1 MHNQN
6 FYDTR
11 AKLIKFKGVENM
23 SDQVIHVQFPDGQQ
37 QAFTKGVTLTEIA
50 QAIRPE
56 LRKKAVAGSVNGT
69 IVDLTRPIMEDAQ
82 ITLYEASSKE
92 GIEVIRHS
100 TAHLLAQAVKRL
112 YPHAQFG
119 VGPVIENGF
128 YYDID
133 IADTLTPSDLQQIE
147 KMMKQIVRENVQIKR
162 REVSRNEA
170 KELFAHDA
178 LKLELLESIPADETV
193 TIYEQGEFYDL
204 CRGPH
209 VPSTGKLQHFQ
220 LMHVSGAYW
229 RGDSDNQML
238 QRIYGVAFATK
249 EELQQYFVFL
259 DEAEKRNHRK
269 LGKELSLF
277 MFSEEAPGMPFY
289 LANGQILRN
298 ELESYLRNL
307 QAKYDY
313 REVRTPLMMN
323 QRLWEQS
330 GHWDHYKDNMY
341 FTQVDDQS
349 FALKPMN
356 CPGHMLIFKNNL
368 HSYRDLPIR
377 MAEFGQVHRHEFSG
391 ALNGL
396 LRVRS
401 FCQDDAHIFAT
412 PQQIEDEIALAL
424 KIIDEVYNVFGFQ
437 YTVELSTRP
446 DDYMGELSL
455 WDQAEEALE
464 NVLTNLGIDYTINE
478 GDGAFYGPKIDI
490 HIKDAIQRSHQCAT
504 VQLDF
509 QLPEKFD
516 LTYINEHNEKVRP
529 VVIHRAVFGSIDRFL
544 GILIEHFGGAFPIWL
559 APQQVQVIAVADAH
573 QDYAKQVVKAL
584 QHEQIRVQIDDHQE
598 KLGKKIRE
606 AQLHKIPYIIVIGD
620 RETANQNVSVRRH
633 GQQATV
639 EYSISQL
646 IEEMTEAIKLKS
658 L

>member
-1 MHNQN
+1 
-6 FYDTR
+6 
-11 AKLIKFKGVENM
+11 M
-23 SDQVIHVQFPDGQQ
+23 SNQVIHVQFPDGQQ
-37 QAFTKGVTLTEIA
+37 QAFTKGVTLTEIV

-147 KMMKQIVRENVQIKR
+147 KTMKQIVRENVQIKR

-446 DDYMGELSL
+446 DYYMGELSL

-584 QHEQIRVQIDDHQE
+584 QHEQIRVQIDDRQE

-620 RETANQNVSVRRH
+620 RETAHQNVSVRRH

-639 EYSISQL
+639 EYSKSQL

>member
-1 MHNQN
+1 
-6 FYDTR
+6 
-11 AKLIKFKGVENM
+11 M
-23 SDQVIHVQFPDGQQ
+23 SNQVIHIQFPDGQQ

-82 ITLYEASSKE
+82 ITLYDASSKE

-100 TAHLLAQAVKRL
+100 TTHLLAQAVKRL

-147 KMMKQIVRENVQIKR
+147 KTMKQIVRENVQIKR

-170 KELFAHDA
+170 KELFTHDA

-204 CRGPH
+204 CRGSH

-229 RGDSDNQML
+229 RGNSDNQML

-377 MAEFGQVHRHEFSG
+377 MAEFDQVHRHEFSG

-437 YTVELSTRP
+437 YSVELSTRP

-455 WDQAEEALE
+455 WDQAEEALK
-464 NVLTNLGIDYTINE
+464 NVLKNLGIDYTINE

-584 QHEQIRVQIDDHQE
+584 QHEQIRVKLDDRQE

-606 AQLHKIPYIIVIGD
+606 AQLHKIPYILVIGD
-620 RETANQNVSVRRH
+620 RETAHQNVSVRRH

-639 EYSISQL
+639 EYSVPQL
-646 IEEMTEAIKLKS
+646 IEEMTDAIKQKCL
-658 L
+658 

>member
-1 MHNQN
+1 
-6 FYDTR
+6 
-11 AKLIKFKGVENM
+11 M
-23 SDQVIHVQFPDGQQ
+23 SNQVIHIQFPDGQQ

-82 ITLYEASSKE
+82 ITLYDASSKE

-133 IADTLTPSDLQQIE
+133 IADTLTLSDLQQIE
-147 KMMKQIVRENVQIKR
+147 KTMKQIVRENVQIKR

-204 CRGPH
+204 CRGSH

-356 CPGHMLIFKNNL
+356 CPGHMLIFKNSL

-412 PQQIEDEIALAL
+412 PQQIEIEIALAL

-437 YTVELSTRP
+437 YSVELSTRP

-584 QHEQIRVQIDDHQE
+584 QHEQIRVQLDDRQE

-606 AQLHKIPYIIVIGD
+606 AQLHKIPYILVIGD
-620 RETANQNVSVRRH
+620 RETAHQNVSVRRH

>member
-1 MHNQN
+1 
-6 FYDTR
+6 
-11 AKLIKFKGVENM
+11 M
-23 SDQVIHVQFPDGQQ
+23 SNQVIHIQFPDGQQ

-82 ITLYEASSKE
+82 ITLYDASSKE

-147 KMMKQIVRENVQIKR
+147 KTMKQIVRENVQIKR

-170 KELFAHDA
+170 KELFTHDA

-204 CRGPH
+204 CRGSH

-229 RGDSDNQML
+229 RGNSDNQML
-238 QRIYGVAFATK
+238 QRIYGVAFAKK

-437 YTVELSTRP
+437 YSVELSTRP

-455 WDQAEEALE
+455 WDQAEEALK
-464 NVLTNLGIDYTINE
+464 NVLKNLGIDYTINE

-544 GILIEHFGGAFPIWL
+544 GILMEHFGGAFPIWL

-584 QHEQIRVQIDDHQE
+584 QYEQIRVKLDDRQE

-606 AQLHKIPYIIVIGD
+606 AQLHKIPYILVIGD
-620 RETANQNVSVRRH
+620 RETAHQNVSVRRH

-639 EYSISQL
+639 EYSVPQL
-646 IEEMTEAIKLKS
+646 IEEMTEAIKQKCL
-658 L
+658 

>member
-1 MHNQN
+1 MSNQ
-6 FYDTR
+6 D
-11 AKLIKFKGVENM
+11 
-23 SDQVIHVQFPDGQQ
+23 IHIQFPDGQQ
-37 QAFTKGVTLTEIA
+37 QTFTKGVTLTVIA

-69 IVDLTRPIMEDAQ
+69 IVDLTRPITEDAQ
-82 ITLYEASSKE
+82 ISLYDASSKE

-100 TAHLLAQAVKRL
+100 TAHLLAQAIKRL

-128 YYDID
+128 YYDIE
-133 IADTLTPSDLQQIE
+133 IADTLTPSDLQRIE
-147 KMMKQIVRENVQIKR
+147 KKMKQIVQENVPIHR
-162 REVSRNEA
+162 REVSRQEA
-170 KELFAHDA
+170 KQLFVHDA
-178 LKLELLESIPADETV
+178 LKLELLEAIPANETV

-209 VPSTGKLQHFQ
+209 VPSTGKLQHFK
-220 LMHVSGAYW
+220 LMQVSGAYW
-229 RGDSDNQML
+229 RGDSNNQML

-249 EELQQYFVFL
+249 EELHDHFVFL
-259 DEAEKRNHRK
+259 EEAEKRNHRK

-356 CPGHMLIFKNNL
+356 CPGHMLIFKNSL

-401 FCQDDAHIFAT
+401 FCQDDAHIFVT

-424 KIIDEVYNVFGFQ
+424 NIIDEVYNVFGFE
-437 YTVELSTRP
+437 YTIELSTRP
-446 DDYMGELSL
+446 DDYMGDLAL
-455 WDQAEEALE
+455 WDQAEGALE
-464 NVLTNLGIDYTINE
+464 NVLKNLGIAYTINE

-516 LTYINEHNEKVRP
+516 LTYINENNEKVRP

-544 GILIEHFGGAFPIWL
+544 GILIEHFSGAFPTWL
-559 APQQVQVIAVADAH
+559 APQQVLVMGVADLH
-573 QDYAKQVVKAL
+573 QAYAKQVVEAL
-584 QHEQIRVQIDDHQE
+584 QQEQIRVQLDDRQE

-606 AQLHKIPYIIVIGD
+606 AQLQKIPYIIVIGD
-620 RETANQNVSVRRH
+620 REVANQSVAVRRH
-633 GQQATV
+633 GQQDSTDKTLQ
-639 EYSISQL
+639 QL
-646 IEEMTEAIKLKS
+646 RDEIKTAIQQKS
-658 L
+658 LS